1 MASPIQEDGRI
12 PLPSILNLRDVGQ
25 HVNHL
30 SGTHLLRPGLF
41 FRSARPDTAT
51 PADQAVLKDHL
62 GIKTIIDLRTPT
74 EHAEQARKHPGP
86 LPQIEGVEYVY
97 INFNGSSYSNA
108 LIGKLSYWNTAKLYG
123 LYVLGY
129 RKEAISVLG
138 TNVMAARGLAG
149 LAEDSLRFCQA
160 EVKQVF
166 DVLCQAEKWPV
177 LVHCTQGKDRTGL
190 VVLLVLMLLGVEER
204 VIGADYRL
212 SQGELQ
218 RERAERL
225 EEIRSIGLPEEF
237 ADCDEGWTDR
247 VCGFI
252 NEEFGSVEMYLKG
265 CGVTAEHQEALK
277 RINQKGFL
285 GSGPAPYC

>member
-1 MASPIQEDGRI
+1 MASPTQDVGRV
-12 PLPSILNLRDVGQ
+12 PLPSVLNLRDVGQ
-25 HVNHL
+25 HINHL
-30 SGTHLLRPGLF
+30 SGTRFLKPGLF

-51 PADQAVLKDHL
+51 PADQAIVKDHL
-62 GIKTIIDLRTPT
+62 RIKTIIDLRTPT

-86 LPQIEGVEYVY
+86 LPKIKGVEYIY

-129 RKEAISVLG
+129 RREAIWVLG
-138 TNVMAARGLAG
+138 TNVMAPRGLAG

-166 DVLCQAEKWPV
+166 DVLCRSEQWPV

-190 VVLLVLMLLGVEER
+190 IVLLVLTLLGVEEKA
-204 VIGADYRL
+204 IGEDYKL

-225 EEIRSIGLPEEF
+225 EEIRSIGLTDDF
-237 ADCDEGWTDR
+237 ADCDEGWTGR
-247 VCGFI
+247 VCGFVKA
-252 NEEFGSVEMYLKG
+252 EFGSVEMYLKG
-265 CGVTAEHQEALK
+265 CGVIAEQQETLK
-277 RINQKGFL
+277 RIIRKGFL
-285 GSGPAPYC
+285 GSIPA